1 MDRLHAYSLRILIF
15 GVFALGELQD
25 KIMAPKRQP
34 KKKEKLE
41 EIILEGETLVKL
53 EVEEIY

>member
-15 GVFALGELQD
+15 GVFAMGELQD